1 MALHLSETDIRD
13 SLSQPTNNSTRASSL
28 ATSQNTPRS
37 PTFQDAP
44 FVPASAPSR
53 PTPLPAF
60 TFPMKGPQIAASPR
74 SAPSSFSRASGR
86 RPMSAIELNGPVDT
100 SDQVEGGRPKL
111 PEFSFGGNASLS
123 PQLSPRDIPSRS
135 AFHKRGAS
143 EYIGGDGKTG
153 TGMGLMSTSPTKGDN
168 MLPTPGSTTSGPPAG
183 RRGHAHRRSAAM
195 SCHDLSMILK
205 PDPSLARGGASAPTS
220 PSAESHD
227 SSNTT
232 ASLDSAIDSTNA
244 GQSSTARP
252 INRVRVAF
260 SDNVETIPRPLS
272 VVSSDSASTVKP
284 GHSVNNSL
292 SSIVSGD
299 TPTPPITV
307 NNELIHSAW
316 APPSDRPKTAEPYND
331 NTSPSEAPRR
341 RNSIPLLAETKDVM
355 NTGPL
360 TPRSAK
366 KWGFFGNESANGE
379 SSPKS
384 RPTSAT
390 SAEASSTPL
399 PSLEADPISNAIPAS
414 NALHKID
421 STNSRR
427 SSVSRKPSKKPK
439 KVRTWAGSIL
449 SRKSRQRTQKAKLNR
464 RSPTPPLRAY
474 VEDQESMA
482 FEQAAS
488 QEQQQTFIPDTNS
501 SLNTWKARRVPSQEE
516 LSSPMIDLD
525 AALGPFNTPTSPRLG
540 EEWEMAQRG
549 GTRKRTMHSAAN
561 NSSYLHRRAESAPE
575 FENPRFGLHRL
586 GSNSTMGMEDVFE
599 EEEEEDW
606 EDTKA
611 SDKGSSL
618 RSGKDEDNSGLGIDI
633 QVVDSDSTHADS
645 EDAAY
650 LRGIKRKGSGLSE
663 SDRRV
668 MSSTKSEHSNRS
680 VIDEP
685 IVEEPNIVG
694 SSHLANLPA
703 SDTDS
708 KSSDKTATP
717 PLRSAAKDLPP
728 IDFHS
733 YTLQPAYPTPTS
745 PRSATHSSFP
755 SPRSPFSY
763 DTQRIST
770 APSSL
775 NDEQSFQSLLMG
787 EPGPEIRPSVD
798 DVPSLTSSAST
809 MTRENVAPAPAA
821 TNPQFREGQ
830 RSSSMSSAAISRK
843 RSSMASLSRLISSS
857 HGEKSKLNIE
867 SRPSTSGGLE
877 KQEKTSRG
885 KRISRLMQFWKPKD
899 S

>member
-1 MALHLSETDIRD
+1 MALRMSETELRD
-13 SLSQPTNNSTRASSL
+13 SLSQQTNNFARASSFS
-28 ATSQNTPRS
+28 TTQDVPRA
-37 PTFQDAP
+37 PTLQSGP
-44 FVPASAPSR
+44 SSAPSR
-53 PTPLPAF
+53 PTPLPNF
-60 TFPMKGPQIAASPR
+60 TFPMKAPSIAASPR
-74 SAPSSFSRASGR
+74 SAPSSFSRGSGR
-86 RPMSAIELNGPVDT
+86 RPMSAIELNGPVDMMERK
-100 SDQVEGGRPKL
+100 EGGRAQL
-111 PEFSFGGNASLS
+111 PDFSFGGSTPQS
-123 PQLSPRDIPSRS
+123 PQLSPKDIPSRS
-135 AFHKRGAS
+135 GFHKRGAS

-153 TGMGLMSTSPTKGDN
+153 SGMGLMSTSPTKGDN
-168 MLPTPGSTTSGPPAG
+168 MLPTPGSAPSGPPAG

-205 PDPSLARGGASAPTS
+205 PDPSIAKGGVSAPTS
-220 PSAESHD
+220 PSTESHD
-227 SSNTT
+227 ITSVSS
-232 ASLDSAIDSTNA
+232 SIDSTVNYSSAENA
-244 GQSSTARP
+244 SAARP

-284 GHSVNNSL
+284 GHSVNNSM
-292 SSIVSGD
+292 SSIISGD
-299 TPTPPITV
+299 MSPPPITI
-307 NNELIHSAW
+307 NNELMSSAW
-316 APPSDRPKTAEPYND
+316 APPSDRPRTAEPYND
-331 NTSPSEAPRR
+331 EVPSTEAPPRR
-341 RNSIPLLAETKDVM
+341 MSVPLLPETKDIT
-355 NTGPL
+355 NTGQL

-366 KWGFFGNESANGE
+366 IWGFFGNEGNNGE

-384 RPTSAT
+384 RPTSAI
-390 SAEASSTPL
+390 SAEKPTTLL
-399 PSLEADPISNAIPAS
+399 PSTENDLVSDTIPAT
-414 NALHKID
+414 NTLHTID
-421 STNSRR
+421 STTSRR
-427 SSVSRKPSKKPK
+427 SSVSRKPNKKPK
-439 KVRTWAGSIL
+439 KVRSWAGSIL
-449 SRKSRQRTQKAKLNR
+449 SRKSRQRSQKQKLNR

-474 VEDQESMA
+474 GEEQEAMT
-482 FEQAAS
+482 FEQPVH
-488 QEQQQTFIPDTNS
+488 QQQQDFLAPDNMQMNS
-501 SLNTWKARRVPSQEE
+501 WKPRRVPSQEE
-516 LSSPMIDLD
+516 ISSPMIDLD

-549 GTRKRTMHSAAN
+549 GTRKRTMHSAAG
-561 NSSYLHRRAESAPE
+561 SASYLHRRAESAPE

-599 EEEEEDW
+599 EDEEDEW
-606 EDTKA
+606 EDTKT

-618 RSGKDEDNSGLGIDI
+618 RSGNDEENAGLGIDI
-633 QVVDSDSTHADS
+633 KVVDSDSIHGDS
-645 EDAAY
+645 EHAAY

-685 IVEEPNIVG
+685 IAEEPTVVAI
-694 SSHLANLPA
+694 SASESQHHPI

-728 IDFHS
+728 IDFYS
-733 YTLQPAYPTPTS
+733 YTLQPSYPTPTS
-745 PRSATHSSFP
+745 PRSATQSSFP

-775 NDEQSFQSLLMG
+775 NDEHSFQSLLMG

-798 DVPSLTSSAST
+798 DVPSLTSSDST
-809 MTRENVAPAPAA
+809 MTRDGGIPPAQA
-821 TNPQFREGQ
+821 TTEFQFREGQ
-830 RSSSMSSAAISRK
+830 RSSSMSSAAINRK

-867 SRPSTSGGLE
+867 LRPSTSGGLE
-877 KQEKTSRG
+877 KKEKVSRG

-899 S
+899 A